1 MLRLTTP
8 AIETQMLS
16 STTKAKNEAG
26 DKVDS
31 NNNKND
37 SAGAAQLQSISS
49 SPSIAK
55 RKPGSAKHKVQ
66 RSSAKVDPNVA
77 NNSESLNVET
87 AAADKGAEIAQMIAA
102 GLGYVYA
109 KRHKAYTALMARIQ
123 SFIIEIRKAGEA
135 NKMKTL
141 IKLKYGDGGEA
152 EENMN
157 I

>member
-87 AAADKGAEIAQMIAA
+87 AAADKGAESSVA
-102 GLGYVYA
+102 VP
-109 KRHKAYTALMARIQ
+109 KN
-123 SFIIEIRKAGEA
+123 E
-135 NKMKTL
+135 
-141 IKLKYGDGGEA
+141 
-152 EENMN
+152 
-157 I
+157 